1 LENNANI
8 LINDFLGNSL
18 LHITARTGQQEMAEK
33 LIAQGLDVN
42 ALNNSA
48 ESPLLLAVQAKY
60 PPVVQRLIEN
70 GARVDISD
78 KEGNTALNLAVVL
91 GSVPIVNMLLDN
103 GASVNILND
112 LSEGPLLLAVKNGNR
127 ILAQKLLEQGSDIFA
142 ESAEGISPVWYVC
155 NSNQKELLALFLE
168 RGLSADYARPVDS
181 FDGKDGKYLER
192 LIERTGGRIFILG
205 FEPHYAGE
213 TLLHTA
219 TKMGYLSLVKQL
231 LDSGATIDK
240 QDATGNT
247 ALHYAAAYGKKDV
260 LRYLLS
266 NGSVTDITNVL
277 EQKAIDYSNMQ
288 GFNEITALLID
299 AGAQTDPLK
308 GEPGLPEKKV
318 FTEPL
323 SNMDMGMKK
332 KALFDLKDLLDA
344 GIINQEEFDAEK
356 AKILKN

>member
-1 LENNANI
+1 
-8 LINDFLGNSL
+8 
-18 LHITARTGQQEMAEK
+18 
-33 LIAQGLDVN
+33 
-42 ALNNSA
+42 
-48 ESPLLLAVQAKY
+48 
-60 PPVVQRLIEN
+60 
-70 GARVDISD
+70 
-78 KEGNTALNLAVVL
+78 
-91 GSVPIVNMLLDN
+91 MLLDN

-112 LSEGPLLLAVKNGNR
+112 ISEGPLLLAVKNGNR

-168 RGLSADYARPVDS
+168 KGLSADYARPVDS
-181 FDGKDGKYLER
+181 FDGKDGQYLEK
-192 LIERTGGRIFILG
+192 LIARTGGRTFILG

-240 QDATGNT
+240 QDAAGNT

-266 NGSVTDITNVL
+266 NGAVTDIANVL

-288 GFNEITALLID
+288 GYNEITALLID
-299 AGAQTDPLK
+299 FGAQTNAVGDGPISASKKLI
-308 GEPGLPEKKV
+308 PEMP
-318 FTEPL
+318 TG
-323 SNMDMGMKK
+323 MDMAQKK
-332 KALFDLKDLLDA
+332 QALFDLKDLLDA
-344 GIINQEEFDAEK
+344 GIINQEEFDLEK
-356 AKILKN
+356 AKILKS